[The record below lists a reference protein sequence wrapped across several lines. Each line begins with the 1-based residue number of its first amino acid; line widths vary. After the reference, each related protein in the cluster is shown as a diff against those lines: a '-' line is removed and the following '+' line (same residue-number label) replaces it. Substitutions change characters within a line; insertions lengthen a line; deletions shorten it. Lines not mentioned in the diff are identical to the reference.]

1 MNPQSVP
8 DRLMTRRLRA
18 LADTLPAAV
27 EGDVAGVHK
36 ARVAS
41 RRVREALPVVLAQAS
56 SKKSRRLKR
65 AFQEVTRVLGPL
77 READVTLGLA
87 RGLAAEHPDAADAL
101 AWVTRG
107 VEAERQQLRERMRAT
122 IDDMDFEALVD
133 RIDTAMHAG
142 PHDPEDDRALGAAM
156 SAALASRVAR
166 RVRELRRAIEAAGAL
181 YAPDPIHAVR
191 IAVKKLRYALELAY
205 DLKLLRSRR
214 PVTLLKAAQDTLGRL
229 HDDQM
234 LLSRVAQTQSRLHP
248 RERAA
253 IAALD
258 GIAHVL
264 EARCREQHAR
274 YMHDRDRMLW
284 AASAAL
290 DELTSVA
297 APRAELETSSV
308 TVH

>member
-1 MNPQSVP
+1 MNAQSVP

-18 LADTLPAAV
+18 LADTLPSAV
-27 EGDVAGVHK
+27 EGEVSGVHK

-41 RRVREALPVVLAQAS
+41 RRVREALPIVLAQAS

-87 RGLAAEHPDAADAL
+87 RGLAEERPEAADAL

-107 VEAERQQLRERMRAT
+107 LEAERQQLRERMRAT
-122 IDDMDFEALVD
+122 IDGMDFEALVD

-156 SAALASRVAR
+156 NATLAIRVSR
-166 RVRELRRAIEAAGAL
+166 RVRQLRRAIEEAGAL
-181 YAPDPIHAVR
+181 YAPEPIHAVR

-205 DLKLLRSRR
+205 DLKLLHSRR
-214 PVTLLKAAQDTLGRL
+214 PVTQLKAAQDTLGRL

-234 LLSRVAQTQSRLHP
+234 LLTRVAQTQSRLHP
-248 RERAA
+248 RERDT
-253 IAALD
+253 ISMLD
-258 GIAHVL
+258 EVARLL

-274 YMHDRDRMLW
+274 YMHERDRMLG

-297 APRAELETSSV
+297 PSRAEPETAGM

>member
-1 MNPQSVP
+1 MNAQSAP

-18 LADTLPAAV
+18 LAETLPAAV
-27 EGDVAGVHK
+27 EGDVSGIHK

-87 RGLAAEHPDAADAL
+87 RGLAEERPDAADAL

-107 VEAERQQLRERMRAT
+107 LEAERQQLRERMRAA
-122 IDDMDFEALVD
+122 INEMDFESLVD
-133 RIDTAMHAG
+133 RIDVAMHAG
-142 PHDPEDDRALGAAM
+142 PHDPEDERALGAAM
-156 SAALASRVAR
+156 AAALAMRVSR
-166 RVRELRRAIEAAGAL
+166 RVRDLRRAIDAAGAL
-181 YAPDPIHAVR
+181 YAPEPIHRVR

-205 DLKLLRSRR
+205 DLKLLHSRR
-214 PVTLLKAAQDTLGRL
+214 PVTQLKAAQDTLGRL
-229 HDDQM
+229 HDAQV
-234 LLSRVAQTQSRLHP
+234 LLTRIAQTQSRLGP
-248 RERAA
+248 RERDT
-253 IAALD
+253 IDKLD
-258 GIAHVL
+258 EVARVL
-264 EARCREQHAR
+264 EARCREEHAR
-274 YMHDRDRMLW
+274 YMHERDRMLC

-290 DELTSVA
+290 DELTTVL
-297 APRAELETSSV
+297 PFRAEPESAGM

>member
-1 MNPQSVP
+1 MNAQSAP

-27 EGDVAGVHK
+27 EGDVSGVHK

-87 RGLAAEHPDAADAL
+87 RGLAKERPDTADAL

-122 IDDMDFEALVD
+122 IDEMDFEALVD

-142 PHDPEDDRALGAAM
+142 PHDPEDERALGAAM
-156 SAALASRVAR
+156 AAALAIRVSR
-166 RVRELRRAIEAAGAL
+166 RVRDLRRAIEAAGAL
-181 YAPDPIHAVR
+181 YAPEPIHLVR

-205 DLKLLRSRR
+205 DLKLLHSRR
-214 PVTLLKAAQDTLGRL
+214 PVTQLKAAQDTLGRL

-234 LLSRVAQTQSRLHP
+234 LLTRVAQTQSRLSP
-248 RERAA
+248 RERDT
-253 IAALD
+253 IDTLD
-258 GIAHVL
+258 EVVRVL
-264 EARCREQHAR
+264 EARCREEHAR
-274 YMHDRDRMLW
+274 YMHERDRMLW
-284 AASAAL
+284 AASTAL
-290 DELTSVA
+290 DELTTA
-297 APRAELETSSV
+297 TPPRAEPESAGMTI
-308 TVH
+308 H